1 MLLLPIIER
10 ELRVRARKP
19 AMYWARFGVAGVA
32 MLICLPA
39 AAMGLAMGVNS
50 GKYLF
55 NAMVIAGFVLCSAA
69 CLLTSDAVSSER
81 REGTLG
87 LLLLTKAGD
96 LDVLLGKFCS
106 NGLTSLLA
114 LLALVP
120 VFAIPVLGGG
130 VTGTEILRKGLALGN
145 ALVFALAVGIYASAP
160 ESDRVRAA
168 RKAIFTSVLW
178 NCVPLVA
185 LVGAA
190 QGAKLLGLPAIFS
203 PVLALACA
211 SDSTY
216 QSAPYL
222 FWLGLA
228 GGQVASWFMVKRA
241 AGELGRTLREEEV
254 SVTPILS
261 STIPQLREPRIPE
274 LVDDEHGPVHWLVDR
289 QRGVRAAI
297 WAAALIGISANA
309 GTIALLRFVG
319 TGTGFMPY
327 YSVPGFVTSI
337 LGGCLLAWAASRF
350 FLDARRR
357 GELELLLTTPEGS
370 KNIVSGQW
378 AALKGM
384 IAGPLLVMMV
394 PFVIQV
400 LTYATRPVEQF
411 RVLLPVLGGVGSRQH
426 TAVRGDAMLGWNVV
440 WPEEPGAGGD
450 HPQDGRA
457 GEIGALYRRGCGAND
472 PDPFNGVR
480 RGPRD
485 VQFLPVLLPGTANRD
500 GARLRGTHCVCAE
513 IPRPRVDG
521 GRAHA
526 IFAAACRPGSLPML
540 ILIVIVIL
548 IVIHP
553 NLPKQTSRSFH
564 NPKAK

>member
-1 MLLLPIIER
+1 
-10 ELRVRARKP
+10 
-19 AMYWARFGVAGVA
+19 

-190 QGAKLLGLPAIFS
+190 QGAKLLSLPAIFS

-261 STIPQLREPRIPE
+261 STIPQSAEPRIPE

-319 TGTGFMPY
+319 TGMGFMPY

-400 LTYATRPVEQF
+400 LTYATRPVGSF
-411 RVLLPVLGGVGSRQH
+411 GFYFLFSAVLGVVNTLLSVATLCWIGMWFGLKSRGQAA
-426 TAVRGDAMLGWNVV
+426 TILRTVALAKLV
-440 WPEEPGAGGD
+440 PY
-450 HPQDGRA
+450 
-457 GEIGALYRRGCGAND
+457 IGAVVA
-472 PDPFNGVR
+472 
-480 RGPRD
+480 
-485 VQFLPVLLPGTANRD
+485 Q
-500 GARLRGTHCVCAE
+500 
-513 IPRPRVDG
+513 
-521 GRAHA
+521 
-526 IFAAACRPGSLPML
+526 M
-540 ILIVIVIL
+540 ILIPLMASGGGPGMFSSYRFFYLVPQIGTVLVYAAL
-548 IVIHP
+548 IAYAQKSLARELTGAEPMRFSLRPAGQGVS
-553 NLPKQTSRSFH
+553 QS
-564 NPKAK
+564 

>member
-1 MLLLPIIER
+1 MLFLPIIER

-120 VFAIPVLGGG
+120 VLAIPVLGGG

-190 QGAKLLGLPAIFS
+190 QGAKLLSLPAIFS

-261 STIPQLREPRIPE
+261 STIPQSAEPRIPE

-400 LTYATRPVEQF
+400 LTYATRPVGSF
-411 RVLLPVLGGVGSRQH
+411 GIFFLFSAVLGVANTLLSVATLCWVGMWFGLKSRGQAA
-426 TAVRGDAMLGWNVV
+426 TILRTVALAKLV
-440 WPEEPGAGGD
+440 PY
-450 HPQDGRA
+450 
-457 GEIGALYRRGCGAND
+457 IGAVVA
-472 PDPFNGVR
+472 
-480 RGPRD
+480 
-485 VQFLPVLLPGTANRD
+485 Q
-500 GARLRGTHCVCAE
+500 
-513 IPRPRVDG
+513 
-521 GRAHA
+521 
-526 IFAAACRPGSLPML
+526 M
-540 ILIVIVIL
+540 ILIPLMASGGGPGMFGSFRFFSLVPQIGTVLVYAAL
-548 IVIHP
+548 IAYAQKSLARELTGAEP
-553 NLPKQTSRSFH
+553 MRFSLRPAGQGASQS
-564 NPKAK
+564 